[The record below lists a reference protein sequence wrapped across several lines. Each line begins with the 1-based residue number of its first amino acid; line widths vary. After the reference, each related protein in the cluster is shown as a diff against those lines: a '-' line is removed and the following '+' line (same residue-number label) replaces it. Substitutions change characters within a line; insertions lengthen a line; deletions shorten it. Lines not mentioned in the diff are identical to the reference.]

1 MGPFPDMDVTKIG
14 ERELG
19 YEHGEQEKWNWEQ
32 NLEP

>member
-1 MGPFPDMDVTKIG
+1 MDVTKIG

-19 YEHGEQEKWNWEQ
+19 YQHGEQEKWNWEQ

>member
-1 MGPFPDMDVTKIG
+1 MDVTKTG

-32 NLEP
+32 NVEP